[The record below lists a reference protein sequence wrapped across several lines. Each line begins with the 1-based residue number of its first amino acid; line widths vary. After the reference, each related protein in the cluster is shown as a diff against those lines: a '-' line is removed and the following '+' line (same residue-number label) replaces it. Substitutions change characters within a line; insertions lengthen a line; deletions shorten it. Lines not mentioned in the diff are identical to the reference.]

1 MHAPN
6 NSVTS
11 SRSFLTKHLVTSW
24 DYRHPSVLAALRLA
38 AGIWCV
44 VLTALLFSIGD
55 WWAGP
60 LLLVAA
66 VAFTAMFYVLRIVQG

>member
-1 MHAPN
+1 MRAPDEN
-6 NSVTS
+6 VSS

-24 DYRHPSVLAALRLA
+24 DYRQPAVLAGVRLA

-44 VLTALLFSIGD
+44 VLSVRLFSIGD
-55 WWAGP
+55 WWAAP

-66 VAFTAMFYVLRIVQG
+66 TAFAAMFHVLRIVQG

>member
-6 NSVTS
+6 DNVTT
-11 SRSFLTKHLVTSW
+11 SRSFFTKHLVTSL
-24 DYRHPSVLAALRLA
+24 DYRHPSALAAARLA
-38 AGIWCV
+38 AGVLLV
-44 VLTALLFSIGD
+44 VLSALLFSIGD
-55 WWAGP
+55 WWAAP